1 MSSEGESLET
11 VYMQIITLSTAA
23 LAQNIILRV
32 SSEGYSLETV
42 PMQITTLSTA
52 AQVLNIILRVQR
64 VRVWKRFLCKSSRCP
79 QQLWHT
85 ILFPE

>member
-1 MSSEGESLET
+1 
-11 VYMQIITLSTAA
+11 MQIITLSTVA
-23 LAQNIILRV
+23 LAHNIILRV

-42 PMQITTLSTA
+42 SMQITTLSTA

-64 VRVWKRFLCKSSRCP
+64 VRVWKRFLCKPSYCP

-85 ILFPE
+85 ILFSE